1 MAPPGFQRRLF
12 NFRGMAL
19 SKVAEAVVA
28 LEQAFLRSAPTNKKK
43 RLSED
48 EWAHS
53 LKKFHAE
60 ASEIRQRFSLGFLAR
75 ARVAY
80 LLQQRLIA
88 AGFRADAVRKLVF
101 SLILSSFSG
110 EK

>member
-1 MAPPGFQRRLF
+1 M
-12 NFRGMAL
+12 
-19 SKVAEAVVA
+19 SKAAEAAVA

-43 RLSED
+43 RLSET
-48 EWAHS
+48 EWSHS
-53 LKKFHAE
+53 LKRFHNE

-75 ARVAY
+75 ARAAY

-88 AGFRADAVRKLVF
+88 AGFQADAVRKLVF

-110 EK
+110 KK

>member
-1 MAPPGFQRRLF
+1 MV
-12 NFRGMAL
+12 L
-19 SKVAEAVVA
+19 SKVAEAADA
-28 LEQAFLRSAPTNKKK
+28 LEQAFLLSAPANKKK
-43 RLSED
+43 RLSEE

-60 ASEIRQRFSLGFLAR
+60 AGEIRQRFSLGFLAR
-75 ARVAY
+75 ARAAY

-88 AGFRADAVRKLVF
+88 MGFQADAVRKVVF
-101 SLILSSFSG
+101 SLILSSFTG